1 MNIWGLESWL
11 HWEHV
16 IDHTIET
23 VYHYDKYDRKL
34 RNLEI
39 YAFASNSASDFL
51 FIEYSCRLKVF
62 HLLTGNFSI
71 RKSGFKLLKE
81 GCRALCK
88 GAAL

>member
-16 IDHTIET
+16 IDHTIER

-34 RNLEI
+34 RNREKC
-39 YAFASNSASDFL
+39 AFASNLASDFL
-51 FIEYSCRLKVF
+51 FIEYSYLLKAF

-71 RKSGFKLLKE
+71 RKSGSKLLKE
-81 GCRALCK
+81 GCRASCK